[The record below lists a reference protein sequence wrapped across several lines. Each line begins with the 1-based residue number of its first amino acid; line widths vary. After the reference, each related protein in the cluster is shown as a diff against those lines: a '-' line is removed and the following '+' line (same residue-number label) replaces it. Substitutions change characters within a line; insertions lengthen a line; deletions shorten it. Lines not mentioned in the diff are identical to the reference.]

1 MGSIS
6 SNSHLEKGYVC
17 HTEQITQDRNKGVL
31 EKLQVGLQ
39 NLDESKIVTGFTE
52 LENQVKIDY
61 ADPHETGFS
70 SMNGKL
76 MSDSAAFRS
85 DLKNALMEQVDQ
97 MIEDVVIDGEGRTV
111 PLDYRNMSEDVK
123 KKAQDL
129 HKNLTTMIDEYLT
142 PPETFDIDIESE
154 YEIPDLDFTPTTK
167 DAESLR
173 NLKKKEANDVR
184 KWENDVAQK
193 KYGALVTG
201 NLSTFLGKFT
211 SALKEGQNG
220 LGDILEKYNES
231 VKVGVDGDSILTSGE
246 LDVKINTIGEQIY
259 RNELMEN
266 PFQNLQNSHNV
277 EGSAKEILK
286 VVDEGGNE
294 NDIDEKDETEEI
306 KNSGPELSSDVSD
319 EEMKDLSPM
328 EKNALAKILEREKK
342 DGNLPIRDVLRQV
355 LEAFEKWRVE
365 AKEYEQ
371 KENGLQESP
380 VKALFADHV
389 IKRIVGAEVN
399 NDEDIY
405 AKPFREKAGIELD
418 AMYDEMGKIE
428 DDAKSDDKQ
437 DFKSF
442 RESVENVMTAYLNI
456 KYPVVED

>member
-17 HTEQITQDRNKGVL
+17 HTEQIPQDGNKGVL

-39 NLDESKIVTGFTE
+39 NLDDSRIVTGFTATE
-52 LENQVKIDY
+52 DEIAIDY

-70 SMNGKL
+70 PMDGKL

-85 DLKNALMEQVDQ
+85 ELKVALKEQVNQ
-97 MIEDVVIDGEGRTV
+97 MIEDVVIDREYTN
-111 PLDYRNMSEDVK
+111 PLDYRERSEAVK

-129 HKNLTTMIDEYLT
+129 QKNLATMIEEYLT

-167 DAESLR
+167 DADSLQ
-173 NLKKKEANDVR
+173 NLKEKEANDVR
-184 KWENDVAQK
+184 KWENNVAQE

-211 SALKEGQNG
+211 SALEKGQNG

-246 LDVKINTIGEQIY
+246 LDVKIKTVGEQIY
-259 RNELMEN
+259 RNELMGN

-286 VVDEGGNE
+286 VVDEGGNKD
-294 NDIDEKDETEEI
+294 DIDEKDETEEI

-319 EEMKDLSPM
+319 EEMKGLSPM
-328 EKNALAKILEREKK
+328 EKNALAKISEREKK

-355 LEAFEKWRVE
+355 LEAFEQWRVE

-380 VKALFADHV
+380 VKALFADDV
-389 IKRIVGAEVN
+389 IDRIVGAEVGD
-399 NDEDIY
+399 DEDIR
-405 AKPFREKAGIELD
+405 AKSPREKAWNEFD
-418 AMYDEMGKIE
+418 AMYAEMQKIE
-428 DDAKSDDKQ
+428 DDAKNGDQQ
-437 DFKSF
+437 DFESF
-442 RESVENVMTAYLNI
+442 KDSVGNVMTAYLNI
-456 KYPVVED
+456 NYPVVED